1 MAFLGVETSLSG
13 RRWVGPMIET
23 DRASEAMMQDTG
35 LPVVIADDPLSCVA
49 RGCGRALEEMDSI
62 GNVFAYDS

>member
-1 MAFLGVETSLSG
+1 
-13 RRWVGPMIET
+13 MIAGGGALLR
-23 DRASEAMMQDTG
+23 DMDQRLMQDTG